1 MSQHS
6 EYKFNTIPELIEDI
20 RQGKIVILIDDED
33 RENEGDLILASDH
46 CTPEA
51 INFMIREARGLV
63 CLSMTSQQIDRLQ
76 LPQMIRE
83 EFNLS
88 PNKTAFTVSIE
99 AAHGV
104 TTGISA
110 ADRSHTI
117 KVAASPLAKPSDVH
131 VPGHI
136 FPLRAQDGGVLK
148 RAGHTEG
155 SVDLARLAGLNPAA
169 VICEVIN
176 EDGEM
181 SRVPDLMAFAKKHNL
196 KIGTIVDLI
205 EYRLAHDSLV
215 EKTDSFDLPPSFGQ
229 NWKASIFVSR
239 IDGQEHLVLQK
250 SEVKAGEP
258 TLVRVH
264 VDNYTRDVLTLKTQG
279 LPTVASSLAQIEEN
293 GSGVFLMLRGFN
305 RNQGLALEMK
315 HLLGIATGPRPANMD
330 QKDYGIG
337 AQILRQLGVHKIN
350 LLTNKPEKKVGLK
363 AYDLEIVEIVPLK
376 KS

>member
-1 MSQHS
+1 MTKDA
-6 EYKFNTIPELIEDI
+6 KFNTASELIEDI
-20 RQGKIVILIDDED
+20 KLGKIVILIDDED
-33 RENEGDLILASDH
+33 RENEGDLVLASDH

-51 INFMIREARGLV
+51 INFMIKEARGLV
-63 CLSMTSQQIDRLQ
+63 CLSLTSGQIEKLQ

-99 AAHGV
+99 AATGV

-117 KVAASPLAKPSDVH
+117 KVAANPLAKPSDVH
-131 VPGHI
+131 VPGHV
-136 FPLRAQDGGVLK
+136 FPLRGQDGGVLK

-155 SVDLARLAGLNPAA
+155 SIDLARLAGLNPAA

-181 SRVPDLMAFAKKHNL
+181 SRVPDLMNFAKKHNL
-196 KIGTIVDLI
+196 KVGTIVDLI
-205 EYRLAHDSLV
+205 EYRLANDSLV
-215 EKTDSFDLPPSFGQ
+215 DKIESFDLPESFGA
-229 NWKASIFVSR
+229 NWKAIVFASR

-250 SEVKAGEP
+250 GEVKAGELS
-258 TLVRVH
+258 LVRVH
-264 VDNYTRDVLTLKTQG
+264 VDNYVRDILTMKIQSLPLISKTIE
-279 LPTVASSLAQIEEN
+279 QIDEN
-293 GSGVFLMLRGFN
+293 GSGVFLLLRGNN
-305 RNQGLALEMK
+305 RANGLAVELK
-315 HLLGIATGPRPANMD
+315 AQLGISAGPRPINID

-337 AQILRQLGVHKIN
+337 AQILRQLGVHKIK

-363 AYDLEIVEIVPLK
+363 AYDLEIVEIVPFK
-376 KS
+376 EN